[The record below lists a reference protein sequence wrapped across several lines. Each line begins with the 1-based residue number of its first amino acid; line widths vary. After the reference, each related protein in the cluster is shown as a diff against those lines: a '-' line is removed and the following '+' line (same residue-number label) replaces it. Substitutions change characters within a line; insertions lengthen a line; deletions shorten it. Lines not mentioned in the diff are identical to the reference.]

1 MHERPDSPETPRPD
15 RPSVLVRLR
24 RHLARAG
31 SAIAPRRWLS
41 SLRSHRAALS
51 SAAAPRTP
59 SAPTTV
65 IDLLVPLLGM
75 YVGQMLIRAI
85 PKAQVWGFTIL
96 AASIL
101 LLALRL
107 RPSTAGA
114 LIGWLQMALGLHIVM
129 PLAVNAEKWKQW
141 TPTWQLL
148 ALWAVGCF
156 FVIAAVIRLKAQP
169 IRLGLPQPQPFDRRD
184 WLILVLLVAGA
195 LLLRVPYIETIPMGV
210 DPDEASLGL
219 SVIDAAT
226 GAATDPFA
234 AGWATH
240 PTFQFFLN
248 SVFVRWLGR
257 TFVAMRLPWAI
268 VGSLMVAAL
277 YVLARTGYGRRVA
290 VLAGL
295 LALGSNTA
303 IHFSR
308 LGLNNNG
315 DSLFMTWVLAA
326 LWIAGATGSAWA
338 YAVAGFGLGFAQ
350 YFYFGTRAI
359 PFVVLATLV
368 IWLIADWRGT
378 LRAWKL
384 ILGFALVTL
393 VTAGP
398 LLGHWLLNPGSI
410 SEHLFLTMPFSDK
423 MQQLAAQLSL
433 PEWKLWWYQI
443 RDSLLV
449 FTVTPDRG
457 TFYHPQQAMLH
468 PAQAPLFLIGL
479 LAVFARFKKPINR
492 GLVAWILVV
501 LTLGSVLITD
511 AATFHRILGAL
522 PAAILVV
529 AIGVDAGAE
538 ALARVARWK
547 PETATRL
554 AALAVVILVAMDVHF
569 YFGVYNVHQAYK
581 TPTQE
586 AVSIAALEYERMQ
599 GQGSFLLYTF
609 EGVDPNGKIYHS
621 PIAYVAGEAFRGG
634 GQIVESQ
641 INTGQPMY
649 FYILPDMAGEI
660 PRIMA
665 RFPGGVLTEYHRR
678 ADNLLLMSRYAVGA
692 ELGD

>member
-1 MHERPDSPETPRPD
+1 MAQQPD
-15 RPSVLVRLR
+15 
-24 RHLARAG
+24 HLAGLPESTVSHSRLSRIKNRLKTFFSPLSKA
-31 SAIAPRRWLS
+31 SAIES
-41 SLRSHRAALS
+41 NGGSLA
-51 SAAAPRTP
+51 
-59 SAPTTV
+59 TV
-65 IDLLVPLLGM
+65 IDLLIPLLGM
-75 YVGQMLIRAI
+75 YIGQMLVGAI
-85 PKAQVWGFTIL
+85 PKAQVWGYTIL
-96 AASIL
+96 GASIL
-101 LLALRL
+101 LLILRL
-107 RPSTAGA
+107 RPAITGA
-114 LIGWLQMALGLHIVM
+114 LTGWLQMALGLHIVM
-129 PLAVNAEKWKQW
+129 PLAVNAERWKAW

-148 ALWAVGCF
+148 AVWAVGCF
-156 FVIAAVIRLKAQP
+156 FVIAAVVRLRSQP
-169 IRLGLPQPQPFDRRD
+169 IRLGLPRQQPFDRRD
-184 WLILVLLVAGA
+184 WAIVALLIAGA

-240 PTFQFFLN
+240 PTLQFFVN
-248 SVFVRWLGR
+248 SVFIRWLGQ
-257 TFVAMRLPWAI
+257 TFLALRLPWAI
-268 VGSLMVAAL
+268 AGSLMVAAL
-277 YVLARTGYGRRVA
+277 YVLARVGYGRRVA
-290 VLAGL
+290 LLAGL

-315 DSLFMTWVLAA
+315 DSLFVTWVLAA

-338 YAVAGFGLGFAQ
+338 YAAAGFGLGFAQ

-359 PFVVLATLV
+359 PFVVLATLI

-384 ILGFALVTL
+384 FLGFALVTL

-398 LLGHWLLNPGSI
+398 LLGHWLFNPGSI

-423 MQQLAAQLSL
+423 MQQMATHLNL

-443 RDSLLV
+443 RDTLLI
-449 FTVTPDRG
+449 FTMTPDRG
-457 TFYHPQQAMLH
+457 TFYHPRQAMLH
-468 PAQAPLFLIGL
+468 PAQAPLFIIGL
-479 LAVFARFKKPINR
+479 LALFARFKRPINQ
-492 GLVAWILVV
+492 GLIAWILIV

-511 AATFHRILGAL
+511 AATFHRILGVL

-529 AIGVDAGAE
+529 AIGVDAGVE
-538 ALARVARWK
+538 TLAKAARWK
-547 PETATRL
+547 PDVATRL
-554 AALAVVILVAMDVHF
+554 AALVIVALIAMDVHF

-586 AVSIAALEYERMQ
+586 AVTVAALEYQHAR
-599 GQGSFLLYTF
+599 GQGSFLLYTH

-621 PIAYVAGEAFRGG
+621 PIAYAAGDTFRGG
-634 GQIVESQ
+634 GQIIENQ
-641 INTGQPMY
+641 INTSQPMY
-649 FYILPDMAGEI
+649 FYVLPDMAGEI

-665 RFPGGVLTEYHRR
+665 RFPGGTLKEYRR
-678 ADNLLLMSRYAVGA
+678 SADNLLIMTRYAVVP
-692 ELGD
+692 

>member
-1 MHERPDSPETPRPD
+1 MEQQPDDLAVPTEPAVPSSRLAAIRNRLKAFRLPSP
-15 RPSVLVRLR
+15 
-24 RHLARAG
+24 
-31 SAIAPRRWLS
+31 AP
-41 SLRSHRAALS
+41 
-51 SAAAPRTP
+51 AAPNGGSRL
-59 SAPTTV
+59 AAV
-65 IDLLVPLLGM
+65 IDLLTPLLGM

-85 PKAQVWGFTIL
+85 PRAQVWGFTIL
-96 AASIL
+96 AGSIL
-101 LLALRL
+101 LLVLRL
-107 RPSTAGA
+107 RPAIASGLA
-114 LIGWLQMALGLHIVM
+114 GWLQMALGLHIIM

-148 ALWAVGCF
+148 AIWAVGCF
-156 FVIAAVIRLKAQP
+156 FVIAAVVRLKSQP
-169 IRLGLPQPQPFDRRD
+169 IHLGLPKQQPFDRRD
-184 WLILVLLVAGA
+184 WLILALLVAGA
-195 LLLRVPYIETIPMGV
+195 LLLRVPYIETIPLGV

-240 PTFQFFLN
+240 PTFQFFAN
-248 SVFVRWLGR
+248 SVFVRWFGR
-257 TFVAMRLPWAI
+257 TFLAMRLPWAI

-277 YVLARTGYGRRVA
+277 YVLARAGYGRRVA

-295 LALGSNTA
+295 LAMGANTA

-315 DSLFMTWVLAA
+315 DSLFVTWVLAA

-338 YAVAGFGLGFAQ
+338 YAAAGFGLGLAQ

-384 ILGFALVTL
+384 ILGLALVTL
-393 VTAGP
+393 ATAGP
-398 LLGHWLLNPGSI
+398 LFGHWLLNPGSI

-423 MQQLAAQLSL
+423 MQQLATQLNL

-443 RDSLLV
+443 RDTLLV

-479 LAVFARFKKPINR
+479 LAIFARFKKPINQ

-511 AATFHRILGAL
+511 AATFHRILGVL

-529 AIGVDAGAE
+529 AIGVDAGVE
-538 ALARVARWK
+538 TLAKAARLK

-554 AALAVVILVAMDVHF
+554 AALVIVALIAMDVHF

-586 AVSIAALEYERMQ
+586 AVSIAALEYQRAQ
-599 GQGSFLLYTF
+599 GQGSFLLYTH

-634 GQIVESQ
+634 GQIIEGQ

-649 FYILPDMAGEI
+649 FYILPDMAGETS
-660 PRIMA
+660 RIMA
-665 RFPGGVLTEYHRR
+665 RFPGGTIKEYRR
-678 ADNLLLMSRYAVGA
+678 SADNLLIMTRYAV
-692 ELGD
+692 LP